1 MKKIVPIILVLA
13 LILGFASNALATEIT
28 IVSTDPVTATVKQGE
43 DVSITIGLDEAL
55 VLGEKEPIQIKYYFD
70 TETLTFKECTL
81 LVDNGYVVPGLTTN
95 YKTNETCAKFTL
107 NYDLTGATYEAG
119 SIATLKFTANSD
131 ATQSDDETTSIRF
144 QCTSTSF
151 TQKPTVE
158 ITVQK
163 PDVISVTS
171 VKILAEGATMAG
183 LTQTL
188 TVGES
193 KAFTATVLPENATDK
208 TLTWSVV
215 DKSLNPVEDVAEI
228 TVDPSDSS
236 KVTVKALKAVTD
248 NTYTLVASSVNGK
261 NGYNGLNIQ
270 EAVTPDPEPTAAYT
284 VSLGENQSDLI
295 PGNQVSV
302 PVTVSSDTE
311 TAFNAI
317 DVTAEYDSAKLTLD
331 TSNLS
336 GFTVNTADGKVRVK
350 GYGEDKALGT
360 AFTLNFT
367 VKSDAASG
375 DTEVKFTDAR
385 VDKAANA
392 IDQNAPQAAYA
403 NEGKVTL
410 TIGDKCN
417 VALPAEG
424 FTGDATAERGGSYTF
439 TANDK
444 NYNYTFNATM
454 GGAAVEVTD
463 NGNGTYTIANVT
475 GDIVIEVASKT
486 AKTYTVTITGEDT
499 TGAAS
504 ATYGTDYS
512 FTVDKKDG
520 YTYTVSA
527 KIGETELKLTTGED
541 GKTYTIAGSDITG
554 NIAITVDKQVK
565 TPETVNVGFTGSGAE
580 DVTDKVGTTA
590 YGEDF
595 TFTIAP
601 KTNYVYTVEYKVG
614 DSAKKSLTASGNSY
628 TIPGADVT
636 GDLTIIVT
644 RTWNGGGQENVEV
657 YEYVKLSKDGA
668 ATAKTA
674 ILVLAKGTPTD
685 GNVFTYDGHNM
696 FWSAKYDKYCYLDIV
711 EGSYDL
717 NTIAQNAN
725 AKIAQA
731 AAAKTEIGYT
741 GDVNKSADN
750 LIDIN
755 DVQLVYD
762 MYNAKYDSF
771 ATVTMEKFLSAD
783 MNGSKNLTVDDA
795 VAILALDT
803 FKLQ

>member
-1 MKKIVPIILVLA
+1 MKKIVPIILVL
-13 LILGFASNALATEIT
+13 LLVLGLASSALASSVTIT
-28 IVSTDPVTATVKQGE
+28 SPDPAEVTIEQGE
-43 DVSITIGLDEAL
+43 DVSVTVSFEDFKAADCAVAYCYDTNLLSFKEGTARDGVSIAKLDRETAY
-55 VLGEKEPIQIKYYFD
+55 GMARRASFWTDDGKERDVPGGWYA
-70 TETLTFKECTL
+70 TLTFTAKTDITL
-81 LVDNGYVVPGLTTN
+81 SEDTDTIIQCVPEEIPDSEIQTVKVT
-95 YKTNETCAKFTL
+95 
-107 NYDLTGATYEAG
+107 
-119 SIATLKFTANSD
+119 I
-131 ATQSDDETTSIRF
+131 
-144 QCTSTSF
+144 
-151 TQKPTVE
+151 QKSEDIPV
-158 ITVQK
+158 K
-163 PDVISVTS
+163 SVS
-171 VKILAEGATMAG
+171 ILAEGATMAG
-183 LTQTL
+183 VTQTL

-193 KAFTATVLPENATDK
+193 KTFTATVLPENATDK
-208 TLTWSVV
+208 TLTWSVLNM
-215 DKSLNPVEDVAEI
+215 SLQPADGYVEL
-228 TVDPSDSS
+228 TVDPDDSS
-236 KVTVKALKAVTD
+236 KVTVKALQPVAE
-248 NTYTLVASSVNGK
+248 NTIVLVATAASGAQ
-261 NGYNGLNIQ
+261 GYNGLTI
-270 EAVTPDPEPTAAYT
+270 EAAPDPTPTPVPQPTAAYT

-295 PGNQVSV
+295 PGNKVSV
-302 PVTVSSDTE
+302 PVTVSSDSE

-367 VKSDAASG
+367 VNSNAAAG
-375 DTEVKFTDAR
+375 DTVVTLTDAR

-392 IDQNAPQAAYA
+392 IDKNAPQAAYA

-410 TIGDKCN
+410 TIGNRRN
-417 VALPAEG
+417 VTLPAEG
-424 FTGDATAERGGSYTF
+424 FTGEATAEVGKDYTF
-439 TANDK
+439 TATDK
-444 NYNYTFNATM
+444 NYNYTFKATM
-454 GGAAVEVTD
+454 GGADVDVID
-463 NGNGTYTIANVT
+463 NGDGTYTIADVT
-475 GDIVIEVASKT
+475 GDIVIEVVDKT
-486 AKTYTVTITGEDT
+486 AKTYNVTITGEDT
-499 TGAAS
+499 TGETS

-512 FTVDKKDG
+512 FTVDKKEG

-527 KIGETELKLTTGED
+527 KIGETELTLTTSED

-554 NIAITVDKQVK
+554 DIAITVTKQIK
-565 TPETVNVGFTGSGAE
+565 TPETVSVNFTGTGAA
-580 DVTDKVGTTA
+580 DVTEQVKETA
-590 YGEDF
+590 YGKDF

-601 KTNYVYTVEYKVG
+601 KANYVYTVEYKVG
-614 DSAKKSLTASGNSY
+614 DSARKALAASGNSY
-628 TIPGADVT
+628 TIPGAEVT

-657 YEYVKLSKDGA
+657 YEYVKLSKEGA

-685 GNVFTYDGHNM
+685 GNVFTYGGHNM
-696 FWSAKYDKYCYLDIV
+696 FWSEKYDKYCYLDIV
-711 EGSYDL
+711 KGSYDL

-725 AKIAQA
+725 GKIEQA
-731 AAAKTEIGYT
+731 AAIKVEISYT
-741 GDVNKSADN
+741 GDVNKSADS